1 MCDSKSFFE
10 EPKKVMFVCGA
21 AVVLSLVSL
30 GVSFSG
36 CGQSDKI
43 GVVNVSRVM
52 SESTR
57 LKDISKENRLA
68 VEKVYKNAVEKEK
81 GVEGKEKN
89 ELRKKT
95 MMELRSYRQKNNKEC
110 ADVINAASD
119 KVAKAQKVRFVVSDK
134 VVFGS
139 NTVDVTDALLKEI
152 DSAAGK

>member
-10 EPKKVMFVCGA
+10 EPKKVMLS
-21 AVVLSLVSL
+21 AVLPLCLAWYLWEYLSV
-30 GVSFSG
+30 G

-81 GVEGKEKN
+81 GVEGKERD

-95 MMELRSYRQKNNKEC
+95 MMELRSYIQKNNKEC